1 MAQIKFY
8 KTTSPK
14 LSSIN
19 VENGNL
25 IFCEDT
31 RTIYL
36 DNAEER
42 VAYQQIMILST
53 DAQRQAMTTLLVDG
67 FYFVLETNILWRLE
81 NKTWIQITE
90 KPSEMIVYGTLATF
104 PRPGK
109 QGTLYMT
116 DRKLYHF
123 DPELD
128 AYVDYCEATPKWI
141 IEN

>member
-14 LSSIN
+14 LSSIA

-31 RTIYL
+31 RTVYL
-36 DNAEER
+36 DNGEDR

-53 DAQRQAMTTLLVDG
+53 DEQRQTMTALLVDG

-81 NKTWIQITE
+81 NHVWIQVTE
-90 KPSEMIVYGTLATF
+90 KPSEQLVYGTLGSF

-109 QGTLYMT
+109 PGVIYYT
-116 DRKLYHF
+116 DTKMYHWS
-123 DPELD
+123 EETSS
-128 AYVDYCEATPKWI
+128 YEDYCSATPQWVT
-141 IEN
+141 N